1 MADLNKLD
9 DQRCVCVCVCV
20 CVCACARACMCMC
33 VCVSI
38 LNVSLTCIFRH
49 LVDIVTALVD
59 QCCAPDELV
68 KSSRPGMPLQ

>member
-1 MADLNKLD
+1 MVDLNKLN
-9 DQRCVCVCVCV
+9 DQRYVCV
-20 CVCACARACMCMC
+20 CVCAC
-33 VCVSI
+33 VCVRVRVST

-49 LVDIVTALVD
+49 LADIVTALVD